1 MTQMQAPPWVDAPT
15 LAKLI
20 CCSVDT
26 VENWVMQGI
35 LPTPVRRGG
44 KRLWKWSEVDNWLTN
59 GGNAL
64 KPGGL
69 ADAVRRDI
77 EKNGTH

>member
-44 KRLWKWSEVDNWLTN
+44 KRR
-59 GGNAL
+59 GND
-64 KPGGL
+64 GRG
-69 ADAVRRDI
+69 
-77 EKNGTH
+77 HFF